1 MRNEGCDEIAAGAVK
16 GLCSAEASSV
26 GFNKNRIEV
35 VLADDQRELILKRGW
50 LSSSHSHYGASRYEW
65 DLGRIA
71 VAEREHRSL
80 NRQIEFLLDRA
91 VREKPPNEP
100 RPVRLSEGVVPE
112 RGLEPPRP

>member
-1 MRNEGCDEIAAGAVK
+1 MSDAAPCGW
-16 GLCSAEASSV
+16 EYE
-26 GFNKNRIEV
+26 FNSQIRHPGSRWPILSK
-35 VLADDQRELILKRGW
+35 QRELILKRGGP
-50 LSSSHSHYGASRYEW
+50 SSSHSHYGASRYEW

-80 NRQIEFLLDRA
+80 NGQIEFLLDRA

-100 RPVRLSEGVVPE
+100 RPVRLSERVVPE